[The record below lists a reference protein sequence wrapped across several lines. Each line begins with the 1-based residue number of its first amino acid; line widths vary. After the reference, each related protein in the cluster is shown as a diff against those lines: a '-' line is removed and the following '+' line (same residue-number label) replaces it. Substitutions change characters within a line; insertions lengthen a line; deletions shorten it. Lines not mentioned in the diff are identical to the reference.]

1 MSVASFAFIT
11 LGCVKNE
18 ADSERIASSLTAAGH
33 RAAAVDRADLVIVN
47 TCGFIDAAKEESIA
61 ALLDAA
67 EDVRARGARLAA
79 YGCLVQRYRD
89 ELAGVLA
96 EVDVFSGFDTT
107 PLAEALDHIAAARD
121 GEEALADLRP
131 RRRARPRAL
140 QTYVKISD
148 GCDRRCSFCAIPLI
162 KGAYQVVPPGEILE
176 LAEAAL
182 ARGAR
187 ELVLVGQDTARWSFA
202 GYGGIDRLLADLS
215 ALEPL
220 WLRLLYLQ
228 PEDVSERLLT
238 ALGRFAVPYLD
249 IPFQHAAKTV
259 LRRMGRAGGGTAFL
273 KLIERAR
280 AAVPDAAL
288 RSTFIV
294 GFPGETERDFEEL
307 LDFVAESGIA
317 VGGVFPFDPQEG
329 TRAATLGP
337 AVPNEVCRERAA
349 RLSEVLE
356 AAAAGYWS
364 SLIGSRQTML
374 VETGLRGRE
383 GEAIG
388 RIALQAPD
396 VDGRTLVRG
405 LVCRRGQTTTI
416 RVDGVVGFDLVA
428 SAGGPHH

>member
-11 LGCVKNE
+11 LGCAKNE
-18 ADSERIASSLTAAGH
+18 ADSERIEGRLTAAGH
-33 RAAAVDRADLVIVN
+33 RPAAVDTADLVIVN

-67 EDVRARGARLAA
+67 EAVKARGARLAA

-89 ELAGVLA
+89 ELAGELA
-96 EVDVFSGFDTT
+96 EVDVFSGFDIT
-107 PLAEALDHIAAARD
+107 PLVEALDRIAAGRD
-121 GEEALADLRP
+121 GEVALADAHP
-131 RRRARPRAL
+131 GRRAPARPLHAYL
-140 QTYVKISD
+140 KISD
-148 GCDRRCSFCAIPLI
+148 GCDRRCTFCAIPLI
-162 KGAYQVVPPGEILE
+162 KGAYEVVPPGEILE

-182 ARGAR
+182 SRGAR

-215 ALEPL
+215 ALGPL

-228 PEDVSERLLT
+228 PEDVSESLLT

-249 IPFQHAAKTV
+249 IPFQHASRKV
-259 LRRMGRAGGGTAFL
+259 LRRMGRTGDGAAFL

-280 AAVPDAAL
+280 DTVPEAAL

-294 GFPGETERDFEEL
+294 GFPGESERDFEEL

-317 VGGVFPFDPQEG
+317 VGGVFPFDPQQG
-329 TRAATLGP
+329 TRAATLGRP
-337 AVPNEVCRERAA
+337 VPKEVCRDRAA
-349 RLSEVLE
+349 RLSEALE
-356 AAAAGYWS
+356 SAALGYWS
-364 SLIGSRQTML
+364 SLIGSQQTML

-388 RIALQAPD
+388 RIAPQAPD
-396 VDGRTLVRG
+396 VDGRTLVHG

-428 SAGGPHH
+428 SAGGPQH